1 MPEARGASGSRTIT
15 RAETAENGSDERRFS
30 RTIAF
35 AAWFSAVYLPPTLL
49 LASRK
54 PLWNDELFTFY
65 IARVP
70 KLRDIW
76 GALLTGAEQIPPA
89 FYWLT
94 RVFLGNSADSHAAIR
109 LPEILGFWLMGVCLI
124 AIVSR
129 RAPLAYGVVA
139 ALAPLFTG
147 AYVYAFEARPY
158 GVVLGLAAL
167 ALVCWQRAGARRG
180 KLWTAGLGVT
190 LAAAV
195 STHYYAVL
203 LFVPLAAAEAIHAWL
218 LRRVRWSVWI
228 ALALGAAPLLF
239 YLPLIRGA
247 RTYSGTFWARPG
259 AGSIAEFVTFLFG
272 QSALPLAAVLAW
284 AGLHVLVRWKA
295 GAPPEGRPQLPLEEV
310 AAVLGYM
317 ALPALAVVLG
327 KAATG
332 AYTHRYALPAVIGV
346 SVFGAWVLSVVFG
359 GRSRPALLIAA
370 LLSCVFFA
378 RVFWEYR
385 EISRTAAQQAAII
398 SFLQEQTDAGLPV
411 VVADPHLFF
420 ELSHYAPHEL
430 AGRLRY
436 LADAKLAVRFVG
448 TDTVDRGLL
457 AMREWAPIHVER
469 FRPPAGQGRAF
480 LIYGHP
486 ALFAWLVPELASLH
500 VPMEVTNSV
509 ENRLLLLARPAYG
522 SYADSVDAAGSSPG
536 TRALR

>member
-1 MPEARGASGSRTIT
+1 MSEADGSS
-15 RAETAENGSDERRFS
+15 RAQRRFGP
-30 RTIAF
+30 TIVL
-35 AAWFSAVYLPPTLL
+35 AAWFSAVYLPATLL

-54 PLWNDELFTFY
+54 QLWNDELFTFY

-70 KLRDIW
+70 NFRDIW

-89 FYWLT
+89 FYWIT

-129 RAPLAYGVVA
+129 RAPPAYGVVA

-147 AYVYAFEARPY
+147 AYAYAFEARPY
-158 GVVLGLAAL
+158 GVVLGLAGL
-167 ALVCWQRAGARRG
+167 ALLCWQRAEARRG
-180 KLWTAGLGVT
+180 MFWTAGLGAT

-195 STHYYAVL
+195 SMHYYAVL
-203 LFVPLAAAEAIHAWL
+203 LLVPLAAAEAIHVWR
-218 LRRVRWSVWI
+218 LRRMRWSVWI
-228 ALALGAAPLLF
+228 ALALGVSPLLF

-259 AGSIAEFVTFLFG
+259 ASSIAEFMTFLFG
-272 QSALPLAAVLAW
+272 QSALPLAAVLVW
-284 AGLHVLVRWKA
+284 AGVHVLVRWKA
-295 GAPPEGRPQLPLEEV
+295 EKPPEGRPEVPLEEV

-317 ALPALAVVLG
+317 AFPVLAVVLG
-327 KAATG
+327 KAVTG

-346 SVFGAWVLSVVFG
+346 SVFGAWALSVVFG

-378 RVFWEYR
+378 RVSWEFR
-385 EISRTAAQQAAII
+385 EISRTAAQQATMIG
-398 SFLQEQTDAGLPV
+398 FLQNQTDASLPV
-411 VVADPHLFF
+411 VIADPHLFF
-420 ELSHYAPHEL
+420 ELSHYAPREL
-430 AGRLRY
+430 ADRLRY
-436 LADAKLAVRFVG
+436 FADAKLAVRFVG

-457 AMREWAPIHVER
+457 AMREWAPLHVEP
-469 FRPPAGQGRAF
+469 FRPPATPGHAF

-486 ALFAWLVPELASLH
+486 APFAWLVPELASLH
-500 VPMEVTNSV
+500 VPMVVIDSV
-509 ENRLLLLARPAYG
+509 EDRLLLLAGPANG
-522 SYADSVDAAGSSPG
+522 SYAGSVDAAGSSPG